1 MKPPENSLVLQWLGF
16 CTFTA
21 EGIGSTPGQGTK
33 IPQASRHD
41 QKKKKSNKQTKN
53 QNGTST
59 SLDHCDYDEQ
69 SPVPWIVA
77 IS

>member
-41 QKKKKSNKQTKN
+41 QKKKNPTNKQKTKMEH
-53 QNGTST
+53 
-59 SLDHCDYDEQ
+59 L
-69 SPVPWIVA
+69 PAWITVTMMNRA
-77 IS
+77 QFPG